1 MAEIL
6 DDNERK
12 KLYRKMLVESSTSK
26 STKKY
31 SFNDF
36 EKKLLSD
43 KALVGKIADLAVK
56 RNWASD
62 SDDFY
67 GRYFPEFS
75 QKPVAA
81 PVEAV
86 APVAKPVA
94 PVAAPVAA
102 PAPVVDGAEAAPV
115 AELDGAVSTAH
126 YGSVLTKLQSAQAVL
141 ASIRAEV
148 NELKRQHARELRAA
162 NKANKR
168 RKTNANRAPSG
179 FVKPTLISNELAAFL
194 GKPEGS
200 VLARTEVTR
209 EVNAYIRAQKLQD
222 KDNGRKINP
231 DAKLLK
237 LLKLKKGEELTY
249 FNLQKYMAAH
259 VAKSAPAAAAAAAA
273 AGGAVKA

>member
-1 MAEIL
+1 MCIINPMVKSAA
-6 DDNERK
+6 
-12 KLYRKMLVESSTSK
+12 SSSAAT
-26 STKKY
+26 
-31 SFNDF
+31 
-36 EKKLLSD
+36 
-43 KALVGKIADLAVK
+43 AA
-56 RNWASD
+56 
-62 SDDFY
+62 
-67 GRYFPEFS
+67 
-75 QKPVAA
+75 PVAA
-81 PVEAV
+81 TPKAATAPKAAAAKAAPKAV
-86 APVAKPVA
+86 AES
-94 PVAAPVAA
+94 APVAA
-102 PAPVVDGAEAAPV
+102 PAPAVDGAEASTPV
-115 AELDGAVSTAH
+115 AEVDGAVSTAL
-126 YGSVLTKLQSAQAVL
+126 YGSVLTKLQSAQALL
-141 ASIRAEV
+141 ASLRSEV

-209 EVNAYIRAQKLQD
+209 EVNAYIRNQKLQD

-237 LLKLKKGEELTY
+237 LLKLKKGDELTY

-259 VAKSAPAAAAAAAA
+259 FAKSTPAPAAA

>member
-1 MAEIL
+1 MHENNLKRHYSYVYNQSNPMVKSAP
-6 DDNERK
+6 
-12 KLYRKMLVESSTSK
+12 SSS
-26 STKKY
+26 
-31 SFNDF
+31 
-36 EKKLLSD
+36 
-43 KALVGKIADLAVK
+43 AA
-56 RNWASD
+56 
-62 SDDFY
+62 
-67 GRYFPEFS
+67 
-75 QKPVAA
+75 PVAA
-81 PVEAV
+81 SAASA
-86 APVAKPVA
+86 APVAKSAKPATPKASAKA
-94 PVAAPVAA
+94 PESAPVAA
-102 PAPVVDGAEAAPV
+102 PAPAVDGAEASIPV
-115 AELDGAVSTAH
+115 AEVDGSVSTAL
-126 YGSVLTKLQSAQAVL
+126 YGSVLTKLQSAQALL
-141 ASIRAEV
+141 ASIRSEV

-209 EVNAYIRAQKLQD
+209 EVNAYIRNQKLQD

-259 VAKSAPAAAAAAAA
+259 FAKSAPAAPA

>member
-1 MAEIL
+1 M
-6 DDNERK
+6 
-12 KLYRKMLVESSTSK
+12 VK
-26 STKKY
+26 STP
-31 SFNDF
+31 S
-36 EKKLLSD
+36 
-43 KALVGKIADLAVK
+43 AV
-56 RNWASD
+56 S
-62 SDDFY
+62 
-67 GRYFPEFS
+67 
-75 QKPVAA
+75 VATPA
-81 PVEAV
+81 
-86 APVAKPVA
+86 
-94 PVAAPVAA
+94 AA
-102 PAPVVDGAEAAPV
+102 PAAAPAAKATKVTKAAKAVAEATPAASATPAVAVDGAEVATPV
-115 AELDGAVSTAH
+115 AEVDGAVSTAL
-126 YGSVLTKLQSAQAVL
+126 YGSVLTKLQGAQAL
-141 ASIRAEV
+141 IASIRSEV

-168 RKTNANRAPSG
+168 RKTNVNRAPSG

-209 EVNAYIRAQKLQD
+209 EVNAYIRTQKLQD

-259 VAKSAPAAAAAAAA
+259 FAKSSTALAAAAATAGAAS

>member
-1 MAEIL
+1 MVKSAP
-6 DDNERK
+6 
-12 KLYRKMLVESSTSK
+12 SSS
-26 STKKY
+26 
-31 SFNDF
+31 
-36 EKKLLSD
+36 
-43 KALVGKIADLAVK
+43 A
-56 RNWASD
+56 ASVA
-62 SDDFY
+62 S
-67 GRYFPEFS
+67 S
-75 QKPVAA
+75 SAAA
-81 PVEAV
+81 PAAA
-86 APVAKPVA
+86 APAKAAKA
-94 PVAAPVAA
+94 PATPKASKAAAAESAPVAA
-102 PAPVVDGAEAAPV
+102 PAPVVEGAEVSTPV
-115 AELDGAVSTAH
+115 AEVDGSVSTAL
-126 YGSVLTKLQSAQAVL
+126 YASVLTKLQSAQAVL
-141 ASIRAEV
+141 ASIRSEV

-168 RKTNANRAPSG
+168 RKTNVNRAPSG

-209 EVNAYIRAQKLQD
+209 EVNAYIRTQKLQD

-259 VAKSAPAAAAAAAA
+259 FAKSVPAAAAAAS

>member
-1 MAEIL
+1 MCIINPMVKSAP
-6 DDNERK
+6 
-12 KLYRKMLVESSTSK
+12 SSSAPAPAAAASAAPAAASK
-26 STKKY
+26 
-31 SFNDF
+31 
-36 EKKLLSD
+36 
-43 KALVGKIADLAVK
+43 AVK
-56 RNWASD
+56 AVKTPKAASE
-62 SDDFY
+62 S
-67 GRYFPEFS
+67 
-75 QKPVAA
+75 
-81 PVEAV
+81 
-86 APVAKPVA
+86 APVAVS
-94 PVAAPVAA
+94 A
-102 PAPVVDGAEAAPV
+102 PAPAVDGAEASTPV
-115 AELDGAVSTAH
+115 AEVDGAVSTAL
-126 YGSVLTKLQSAQAVL
+126 YGSVLTKLQSAQAL
-141 ASIRAEV
+141 LGSLRSEV

-209 EVNAYIRAQKLQD
+209 EVNAYIRNQKLQD

-237 LLKLKKGEELTY
+237 LLKLKKGDELTY

-259 VAKSAPAAAAAAAA
+259 FAKSTPAPAAA

>member
-1 MAEIL
+1 MV
-6 DDNERK
+6 K
-12 KLYRKMLVESSTSK
+12 SVSSS
-26 STKKY
+26 
-31 SFNDF
+31 
-36 EKKLLSD
+36 
-43 KALVGKIADLAVK
+43 
-56 RNWASD
+56 AS
-62 SDDFY
+62 S
-67 GRYFPEFS
+67 S
-75 QKPVAA
+75 SAVAA
-81 PVEAV
+81 
-86 APVAKPVA
+86 AP
-94 PVAAPVAA
+94 AAVAA
-102 PAPVVDGAEAAPV
+102 PAAKAAKPSTPKGAAAKAVESAPVVAAAPAPAVEGAEVATPV
-115 AELDGAVSTAH
+115 AEVDGSVSTAL
-126 YGSVLTKLQSAQAVL
+126 YGSVLTKLQSAQALL
-141 ASIRAEV
+141 ASIRSEV

-209 EVNAYIRAQKLQD
+209 EVNAYIRTQKLQD

-259 VAKSAPAAAAAAAA
+259 FAKSNAAPAASLA
-273 AGGAVKA
+273 AGAAVAVKA

>member
-1 MAEIL
+1 MVKSAP
-6 DDNERK
+6 
-12 KLYRKMLVESSTSK
+12 SSS
-26 STKKY
+26 
-31 SFNDF
+31 
-36 EKKLLSD
+36 
-43 KALVGKIADLAVK
+43 
-56 RNWASD
+56 AS
-62 SDDFY
+62 
-67 GRYFPEFS
+67 
-75 QKPVAA
+75 A
-81 PVEAV
+81 P
-86 APVAKPVA
+86 A
-94 PVAAPVAA
+94 PVAAAASAAA
-102 PAPVVDGAEAAPV
+102 PAAASKAVKAVKTPKAASESAPVAVSAPAPAVDGAEASTPV
-115 AELDGAVSTAH
+115 AEVDGAVSTAL
-126 YGSVLTKLQSAQAVL
+126 YGSVLTKLQSAQAL
-141 ASIRAEV
+141 LGSLRSEV

-209 EVNAYIRAQKLQD
+209 EVNAYIRNQKLQD

-237 LLKLKKGEELTY
+237 LLKLKKGDELTY

-259 VAKSAPAAAAAAAA
+259 FAKSTPAPAAA

>member
-1 MAEIL
+1 MVKSAP
-6 DDNERK
+6 
-12 KLYRKMLVESSTSK
+12 SSAVSSSATAAAPAAAK
-26 STKKY
+26 STKAPATPK
-31 SFNDF
+31 S
-36 EKKLLSD
+36 S
-43 KALVGKIADLAVK
+43 KASTD
-56 RNWASD
+56 
-62 SDDFY
+62 
-67 GRYFPEFS
+67 
-75 QKPVAA
+75 AA
-81 PVEAV
+81 PVS
-86 APVAKPVA
+86 
-94 PVAAPVAA
+94 A
-102 PAPVVDGAEAAPV
+102 PAPAVDGAEASTPV
-115 AELDGAVSTAH
+115 AELDGSVSAAL
-126 YGSVLTKLQSAQAVL
+126 YSSVLTKLQSAQAVL
-141 ASIRAEV
+141 ASIRSEV

-168 RKTNANRAPSG
+168 RKTSANRAPSG

-209 EVNAYIRAQKLQD
+209 EVNAYIRNQKLQD

-259 VAKSAPAAAAAAAA
+259 FAKSSAAPAAGAAAA

>member
-1 MAEIL
+1 M
-6 DDNERK
+6 
-12 KLYRKMLVESSTSK
+12 
-26 STKKY
+26 
-31 SFNDF
+31 
-36 EKKLLSD
+36 
-43 KALVGKIADLAVK
+43 
-56 RNWASD
+56 
-62 SDDFY
+62 
-67 GRYFPEFS
+67 
-75 QKPVAA
+75 
-81 PVEAV
+81 
-86 APVAKPVA
+86 
-94 PVAAPVAA
+94 
-102 PAPVVDGAEAAPV
+102 
-115 AELDGAVSTAH
+115 
-126 YGSVLTKLQSAQAVL
+126 
-141 ASIRAEV
+141 

-209 EVNAYIRAQKLQD
+209 EVNAYIRNQKLQD

-237 LLKLKKGEELTY
+237 LLKLKKGDELTY

-259 VAKSAPAAAAAAAA
+259 FAKSTPAPAAA

>member
-1 MAEIL
+1 MCIT
-6 DDNERK
+6 DNMVK
-12 KLYRKMLVESSTSK
+12 SAPSSASSTS
-26 STKKY
+26 
-31 SFNDF
+31 
-36 EKKLLSD
+36 
-43 KALVGKIADLAVK
+43 A
-56 RNWASD
+56 
-62 SDDFY
+62 
-67 GRYFPEFS
+67 
-75 QKPVAA
+75 
-81 PVEAV
+81 
-86 APVAKPVA
+86 
-94 PVAAPVAA
+94 AAPVAA
-102 PAPVVDGAEAAPV
+102 ASAASAAPAKAAKAPATPKTKAAESAPVAAAAPAVVDGADAASAPV
-115 AELDGAVSTAH
+115 AEVDGAVSTAL
-126 YGSVLTKLQSAQAVL
+126 YGSVLTKLQSAQAILVSL
-141 ASIRAEV
+141 RSEV

-209 EVNAYIRAQKLQD
+209 EVNAYIRTQKLQD

-237 LLKLKKGEELTY
+237 LLKLKKGDELTY

-259 VAKSAPAAAAAAAA
+259 FAKSSAAPAAA

>member
-1 MAEIL
+1 MCIT
-6 DDNERK
+6 DNMVK
-12 KLYRKMLVESSTSK
+12 SAPSSASSTS
-26 STKKY
+26 
-31 SFNDF
+31 
-36 EKKLLSD
+36 
-43 KALVGKIADLAVK
+43 A
-56 RNWASD
+56 
-62 SDDFY
+62 
-67 GRYFPEFS
+67 
-75 QKPVAA
+75 
-81 PVEAV
+81 
-86 APVAKPVA
+86 
-94 PVAAPVAA
+94 AAPVAA
-102 PAPVVDGAEAAPV
+102 AASAASAAPAKAAKAPATPKTKAAESAPVAAAAPAVVDGADAAAAPA
-115 AELDGAVSTAH
+115 AEVDGAVSTAL
-126 YGSVLTKLQSAQAVL
+126 YGSVLTKLQSAQAILVSL
-141 ASIRAEV
+141 RSEV

-209 EVNAYIRAQKLQD
+209 EVNAYIRTQKLQD

-237 LLKLKKGEELTY
+237 LLKLKKGDELTY

-259 VAKSAPAAAAAAAA
+259 FAKSSAAPAAA